1 MTTHH
6 SSPSV
11 LRGAAQLLAG
21 VPYLLNYR
29 PERSLVLV
37 GSLVDRARLG
47 RQDKLQLPVTMM
59 LRVDLPAAEDV
70 AALVDQLASPV
81 RLAVRER
88 GAGLLDPLL
97 LLHLFLYDA
106 DDDLAQALV
115 PAAQERLR
123 AEGAEVHAALLTR
136 DGAYRSLM
144 PEGPPRDEA
153 AGAAVDAS
161 PEGDPEHRVPAVW
174 TPLPD
179 PSGVPAVAD
188 LVLQGRNPARS
199 RADVAATVRTRDE
212 RAAARTGLS
221 IAVQDLDDL
230 GPDPL
235 PALETLGRIVR
246 GEVAPTPHDR
256 AVVAM
261 SLADR
266 WVRDLVL
273 GHWLPDV
280 FTLQGLEL
288 DAYDRRLMRSLGAL
302 PDDPS
307 DGLHRLFRLSGA
319 VPVDW
324 SAPLLTLAGCLAWR
338 HGEGTVANEAVDLA
352 LEADP
357 DYRMAQLMRHALSHG
372 VPPWAVRRR
381 AEAA

>member
-1 MTTHH
+1 MTTHQ
-6 SSPSV
+6 SSSSV

-21 VPYLLNYR
+21 VPYLLDYR

-37 GSLVDRARLG
+37 GSIVDRARLG
-47 RQDKLQLPVTMM
+47 REDRLQLPVTMM
-59 LRVDLPAAEDV
+59 LRVDLPAPEDA
-70 AALVDQLASPV
+70 AALVGQLAAPV
-81 RLAVRER
+81 GRAVRDR

-97 LLHLFLYDA
+97 LVHLFLYDA
-106 DDDLAQALV
+106 DDDLAEMLALT
-115 PAAQERLR
+115 AQERLR
-123 AEGAEVHAALLTR
+123 PEGAELHAALLTR
-136 DGAYRSLM
+136 DGAYRSLL
-144 PEGPPRDEA
+144 EKTA
-153 AGAAVDAS
+153 A
-161 PEGDPEHRVPAVW
+161 W

-199 RADVAATVRTRDE
+199 RADVAAAVRTRDE

-221 IAVQDLDDL
+221 IAVQDLDEL
-230 GPDPL
+230 GPDPF

-246 GEVAPTPHDR
+246 GELDPTPRDR

-261 SLADR
+261 TLADR

-273 GHWLPDV
+273 GQWLPDV
-280 FTLQGLEL
+280 FTLEGLEL
-288 DAYDRRLMRSLGAL
+288 DADDRSVMRSLGAL
-302 PDDPS
+302 PDEIPDA
-307 DGLHRLFRLSGA
+307 LRRLLQLAGA

-324 SAPLLTLAGCLAWR
+324 SAPLLTLVGCLAWR

-357 DYRMAQLMRHALSHG
+357 DYRMAQLMLHALSHG
-372 VPPWAVRRR
+372 VPPWALRRR